1 VNRTLVVVASV
12 AVAALAL
19 GFLARSRN
27 RTSRSLADR
36 ENVTGHL
43 REMALNASADQI
55 GISISEG
62 EHGVWGVIA
71 DISMQGG
78 SATVVAFAD
87 GTASMYWGTS
97 GGIIGGQ
104 SHEKVRDSARTVVR
118 AMDSCAAQMHPSGVH
133 ELPRP
138 GYVRFYAHSRSGLL
152 SSDELLAD
160 SLASG
165 TGTMSGCFSAV
176 NDLITELRQLS
187 EAGV

>member
-1 VNRTLVVVASV
+1 
-12 AVAALAL
+12 
-19 GFLARSRN
+19 
-27 RTSRSLADR
+27 
-36 ENVTGHL
+36 VTGHL

-55 GISISEG
+55 GISIPEG
-62 EHGVWGVIA
+62 GHGVWGVVA
-71 DISMQGG
+71 DISMKGG

-97 GGIIGGQ
+97 GGIIGAQ
-104 SHEKVRDSARTVVR
+104 SHEKVRESARAAVG
-118 AMDSCAAQMHPSGVH
+118 AMESCAAQMRPSGIH

-138 GYVRFYAHSRSGLL
+138 GYVRFYAHSRNGLL
-152 SSDELLAD
+152 SSDELVAD

-165 TGTMSGCFSAV
+165 TGPMSGCFSSV